1 METNNY
7 IESWHNQLETTYLK
21 SFSKGKYQQV
31 IRDEYKHI
39 IVRTFYNY
47 SLYTLYQK
55 KSPTSAI
62 VTTYYVFVILLVIMN
77 KDEAWDA

>member
-77 KDEAWDA
+77 KDEA